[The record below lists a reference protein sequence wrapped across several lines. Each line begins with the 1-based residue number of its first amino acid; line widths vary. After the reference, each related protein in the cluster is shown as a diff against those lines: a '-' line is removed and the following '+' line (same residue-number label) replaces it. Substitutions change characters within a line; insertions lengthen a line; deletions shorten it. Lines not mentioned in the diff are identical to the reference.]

1 VRAAL
6 AFLALPRVIV
16 AGKGPL
22 FAQADVD
29 LCRFGVAGI
38 PFTDAARLLSRAPL
52 RYARNPCRS
61 SPARGGYMSKNF
73 LRAYAAVCAG
83 LLSSSIAAAATPP
96 KPVEVALTIRADQP
110 GANIDANIYGQFME
124 HLGRNV
130 YEGIWVG
137 ENSTI
142 PNTRGYRN
150 DTLAALKKLKVP
162 VLRWPG
168 GCFADEYHWRDGIG
182 ARDKRPHRVNTHW
195 GGVIEPN
202 EFGTHEFFELAEM
215 LGAKTYLAVNVGS
228 GTVQE
233 MSDWVEYITSP
244 SESTLA
250 KERRANGRDK
260 PWKLDYVGVGNEPW
274 GCGGD
279 MSAQYY
285 SDEYKK
291 YALNIKTP
299 RDNRPIEVASGPY
312 GDGYDWTE
320 VVMKNAVRQMGA
332 YSLHY
337 YTLPSGSFD
346 TPKKGPALNFTEAD
360 WIITLKHTL
369 SIDEMIRKHV
379 AIMDKYDPEKKVG
392 LYVDEWGS
400 WYDVE
405 PGTNPGF
412 LFQQNTLRDAVLA
425 GLNLNVFH
433 AHAERVRMTNI
444 AQMINVLQ
452 AMILTDKEKMLL
464 TPTYHVFHMYK
475 PFRGARN
482 LPVEL
487 AAPVRTLGELA
498 VPTITASAAR
508 DAQGRTHYAL
518 VNLDPR
524 TPVSV
529 HIRTAGAPRGKLS
542 GRILTADAMDAIN
555 TFDQPRNVTP
565 APFDGARITGGV
577 LRVELPPKAIVVL
590 SETGQ

>member
-1 VRAAL
+1 MKKT
-6 AFLALPRVIV
+6 F
-16 AGKGPL
+16 
-22 FAQADVD
+22 
-29 LCRFGVAGI
+29 
-38 PFTDAARLLSRAPL
+38 
-52 RYARNPCRS
+52 
-61 SPARGGYMSKNF
+61 
-73 LRAYAAVCAG
+73 
-83 LLSSSIAAAATPP
+83 AAATAAWLLAFVGTALAAN
-96 KPVEVALTIRADQP
+96 PVAVQLTIRADAP
-110 GANIDANIYGQFME
+110 GPKIDANIYGQFME

-142 PNTRGYRN
+142 PNTRGFRN
-150 DTLAALKKLKVP
+150 DTLAALKNLKVP

-182 ARDKRPHRVNTHW
+182 ERAKRPHRVNTHW

-233 MSDWVEYITSP
+233 MAEWIEYITSP

-279 MSAQYY
+279 MTPQYY

-291 YALNIKTP
+291 FALNIKTP

-312 GDGYDWTE
+312 GDGYEWTE
-320 VVMKNAVRQMGA
+320 VVMKNAVKHMGA
-332 YSLHY
+332 LALHY
-337 YTLPSGSFD
+337 YTLPSGSFS
-346 TPKKGPALNFTEAD
+346 TPKKGPALTFNEAD
-360 WIITLKHTL
+360 WIITLKQTL
-369 SIDEMIRKHV
+369 KIDEMIKKHV

-392 LYVDEWGS
+392 LYVDEWGT

-412 LFQQNTLRDAVLA
+412 LFQQNTMRDAVVA

-433 AHAERVRMTNI
+433 SHAERVHMSNI

-464 TPTYHVFHMYK
+464 TPTYHVFEMYK
-475 PFRGARN
+475 PFQNATF
-482 LPVEL
+482 LPADLVTPEYKH
-487 AAPVRTLGELA
+487 GEVAIPA
-498 VPTITASAAR
+498 VSVSAAR
-508 DAQGRTHYAL
+508 ATDGALVLAL
-518 VNLDPR
+518 VNTNPNQPAQV
-524 TPVSV
+524 TTTISGA
-529 HIRTAGAPRGKLS
+529 TAKKMTA
-542 GRILTADAMDAIN
+542 RILTTPAMNAHN
-555 TFDQPRNVTP
+555 TFDKPDTVKPAVFNGGKLKGGSWVFDLPAKSVVVVT
-565 APFDGARITGGV
+565 
-577 LRVELPPKAIVVL
+577 LN
-590 SETGQ
+590 

>member
-1 VRAAL
+1 MPKKILCAL
-6 AFLALPRVIV
+6 ASALVSIH
-16 AGKGPL
+16 
-22 FAQADVD
+22 
-29 LCRFGVAGI
+29 
-38 PFTDAARLLSRAPL
+38 
-52 RYARNPCRS
+52 
-61 SPARGGYMSKNF
+61 
-73 LRAYAAVCAG
+73 CA
-83 LLSSSIAAAATPP
+83 SAATAPA
-96 KPVEVALTIRADQP
+96 PVEATLTIHADKP
-110 GANIDANIYGQFME
+110 GAKIDANIYGQFME

-142 PNTRGYRN
+142 PNTRGFRN

-182 ARDKRPHRVNTHW
+182 PREKRPHRVNTHW

-233 MSDWVEYITSP
+233 TAEWVEYITSP

-279 MSAQYY
+279 MNPQYY

-291 YALNIKTP
+291 FALNIKTP
-299 RDNRPIEVASGPY
+299 RDNRPVKVASGPY
-312 GDGYDWTE
+312 GDGYEWTD
-320 VVMKNAVRQMGA
+320 VVMKNAVKQMGA

-337 YTLPSGSFD
+337 YTLPSGSFEK
-346 TPKKGPALNFTEAD
+346 PKKGPALSFNESD
-360 WIITLKHTL
+360 WITTFKYTLDIDAMIQKHT
-369 SIDEMIRKHV
+369 
-379 AIMDKYDPEKKVG
+379 AIMDKYDPEKRVG
-392 LYVDEWGS
+392 LYVDEWGA

-433 AHAERVRMTNI
+433 KHADRVRMTNI

-464 TPTYHVFHMYK
+464 TPTYHVFDMYL
-475 PFRGARN
+475 PFQDSTF
-482 LPVEL
+482 LPAEL
-487 AAPVRTLGELA
+487 SAPEYKLGD
-498 VPTITASAAR
+498 VSIPRVSVSAAR
-508 DAQGRTHYAL
+508 AADGSLVLAL
-518 VNLDPR
+518 VNTDPGKGAR
-524 TPVSV
+524 VSTK
-529 HIRTAGAPRGKLS
+529 ITGAAPKKAT
-542 GRILTADAMDAIN
+542 GRVLTSAAMNTHN
-555 TFDQPRNVTP
+555 TFDKPNTLEPAAFNGMKRKGNDWTFDLPAKSVVVVT
-565 APFDGARITGGV
+565 
-577 LRVELPPKAIVVL
+577 LN
-590 SETGQ
+590 